1 MPNGPKG
8 TNPSPYMALRNHYN
22 YVTPP
27 RPSLPAGC
35 TVRLRFKNQARPT
48 RAQRFRTHTGN
59 RRPTKSV
66 APRRTPRPAARLRKP
81 LRTGMKKPEYGRSV
95 TPVFHHDEGD
105 TALASAP
112 YLISIRRM
120 FLRFSSSV
128 FLGMSMVSTPFSIF
142 ASMLSTF
149 TLSGSI
155 MRWRKLLYENSRR
168 R

>member
-1 MPNGPKG
+1 MPNGPKD
-8 TNPSPYMALRNHYN
+8 TNPSPYMALRNYYN

-48 RAQRFRTHTGN
+48 RAQRFRTHMGN
-59 RRPTKSV
+59 RSPTKPI
-66 APRRTPRPAARLRKP
+66 APSPESPSDLPAAGTRRERHEKTGVRTLR
-81 LRTGMKKPEYGRSV
+81 
-95 TPVFHHDEGD
+95 TPVFHHDESG